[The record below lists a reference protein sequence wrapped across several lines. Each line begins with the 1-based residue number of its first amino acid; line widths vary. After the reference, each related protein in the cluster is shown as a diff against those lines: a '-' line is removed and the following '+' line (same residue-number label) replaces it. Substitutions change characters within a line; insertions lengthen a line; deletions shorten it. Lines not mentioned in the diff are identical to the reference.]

1 MRGCTPVDDM
11 IDNTLIGLVLYVAGF
26 SVQIIFMIGPILF
39 LHIAL
44 IHANVTWDFGP
55 LRKVFVSPAHH
66 RAHHEV
72 GDFKNYAGMFSFIDV
87 IFGTYARGAGRPHG
101 SGEAIPESLLAHLMW
116 PLRELRRSSS
126 LNDKV

>member
-1 MRGCTPVDDM
+1 VVTFLTSAALGHNVVATIALVVLLAAARMHPADDM
-11 IDNTLIGLVLYVAGF
+11 IGNTLVGLVLYVAGF
-26 SVQIIFMIGPILF
+26 SVQIIFMIGPIPF

-72 GDFKNYAGMFSFIDV
+72 GDFKNCAGMFSF
-87 IFGTYARGAGRPHG
+87 T
-101 SGEAIPESLLAHLMW
+101 M
-116 PLRELRRSSS
+116 
-126 LNDKV
+126 